1 MENTSSLNESA
12 CSFCKKPIEED
23 VIFCPHCGHPENG
36 TEKER
41 AQFFAKRAMNKNKA
55 IDAKD
60 KISSARNT
68 LFVLAG
74 IMVLFGII
82 IYGSTNSVLDLGINL
97 FFAFIYLVL
106 AFWSEQKPFIA
117 LLIGLFLYITLIV
130 INAIIDP
137 VTLVRGII
145 WKVLIISYL
154 GKGIYSALEARNK
167 ENSSN

>member
-1 MENTSSLNESA
+1 MENTSSLNENA
-12 CSFCKKPIEED
+12 CSFCKKSIEQD

-55 IDAKD
+55 IDTKD
-60 KISSARNT
+60 KISFARNT

-106 AFWSEQKPFIA
+106 AFWSEQKPFVA